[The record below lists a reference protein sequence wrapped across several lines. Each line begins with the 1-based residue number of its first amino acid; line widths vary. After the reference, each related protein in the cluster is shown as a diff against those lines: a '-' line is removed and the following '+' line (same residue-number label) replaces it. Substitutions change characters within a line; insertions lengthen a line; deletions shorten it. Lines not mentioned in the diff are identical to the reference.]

1 MQNNFS
7 TTYCICVGAMANISE
22 SLFMLRRYVV
32 QYVRQL
38 RNKTLT
44 ELLINKPGAFS
55 YDKFPQD
62 ILIITLEMRPN

>member
-1 MQNNFS
+1 
-7 TTYCICVGAMANISE
+7 
-22 SLFMLRRYVV
+22 MLRRYVV